1 MPTQPISKRIMI
13 VEDESIISL
22 DIKNSLTK
30 LGYTVSGV
38 AVSGEVAIN
47 KIENNRPDLILMDIH
62 LKGEMTGIDV
72 AEKVQSNFS
81 IPVVYL
87 TANADN
93 GTFKEAIHTGP
104 YGYLLKPFEEK
115 ELGMAIEVAL
125 HKHQK
130 EQILRSSESW
140 YATAFQS
147 LTEAI
152 VATDL
157 QGNVVFMNAYAESV
171 TGWQLADAIN
181 QPITSVL
188 SFQRKMQQ
196 SDRIALKGR
205 VCSILGAV
213 LQGELAVP
221 FPHGIQLATK
231 FSDAMMPI
239 EGSAIALR
247 DTSGTLIGSL
257 FLFRKKDDSLF
268 IHKEQTATSLSKE
281 TKKTSDVGT
290 HLLSSD
296 SIVDEKDLELVEKL
310 IRAFADNLPFSSS
323 TAGLTADARDGLAT
337 LYSRREGSVLS
348 VKTINNQPTI
358 IVKQN
363 SAYWEVISHVLIENS
378 FFPVSRRT
386 NGTCHYRQCEIPEG
400 CQVYR
405 TKVTEFW
412 AAWHGRTKPHQPNED
427 RTRLNLPREGIVI
440 FRRGSWYRIQQAIA
454 SNDSL
459 HIKTVGGELF
469 VRLDDSLIWGIYS

>member
-1 MPTQPISKRIMI
+1 MPIQPASKKIMI
-13 VEDESIISL
+13 VEDESVISL

-38 AVSGEVAIN
+38 AVSGDIALR

-72 AEKVQSNFS
+72 AEKVQSSFQ

-130 EQILRSSESW
+130 EQVVKSSESW

-157 QGNVVFMNAYAESV
+157 HGDVVFMNAYAESI
-171 TGWQLADAIN
+171 TGWQLADAIDR
-181 QPITSVL
+181 PITSVL
-188 SFQRKMQQ
+188 SFQRKIQQ
-196 SDRIALKGR
+196 FDRIALKESVG
-205 VCSILGAV
+205 SILGAV
-213 LQGELAVP
+213 LRGKLAVP
-221 FPHGIQLATK
+221 FPHGVQLATK
-231 FSDAMMPI
+231 SSEATPI

-257 FLFRKKDDSLF
+257 FLFREKDSSSSA
-268 IHKEQTATSLSKE
+268 HREKTATSSLKE
-281 TKKTSDVGT
+281 IERRSDAKTPRSN
-290 HLLSSD
+290 SD
-296 SIVDEKDLELVEKL
+296 SVVNEKDVELVEKL
-310 IRAFADNLPFSSS
+310 IRAFTDNLPFSAS
-323 TAGLTADARDGLAT
+323 TTGLIANALNGSAT
-337 LYSRREGSVLS
+337 LSSRKEGSILS
-348 VKTINNQPTI
+348 VKTVNNQPTI
-358 IVKQN
+358 IVKQD
-363 SAYWEVISHVLIENS
+363 SVYWEIVSHVLIENG
-378 FFPVSRRT
+378 FFPVGRRT
-386 NGTCHYRQCEIPEG
+386 NGTCHYRQCEIPDG

-405 TKVTEFW
+405 TKATEFW
-412 AAWHGRTKPHQPNED
+412 AAWHGRTRPHQPNEGRD
-427 RTRLNLPREGIVI
+427 RLNLHREGIVV
-440 FRRGSWYRIQQAIA
+440 FRRGAWYRIQQAVA
-454 SNDSL
+454 SKDSL
-459 HIKTVGGELF
+459 RIKTVGGELF
-469 VRLDDSLIWGIYS
+469 VRLDDSLIWGACS